1 MTLLQVLE
9 KEKFVK
15 RNIICV
21 TKRISFKKQKNIFL
35 LILNG

>member
-1 MTLLQVLE
+1 MTSLQGLE
-9 KEKFVK
+9 KEKFIK

-21 TKRISFKKQKNIFL
+21 TIRTLSKKQKNIFL